1 MLSSLKLMLESFHVK
16 PHNNVPESDD
26 LSDNLMLNIC
36 KKCIHT
42 TEKLHDENFFI
53 QETVVVDPERN
64 IVTSR
69 NVATPLFACLMCIE
83 LSDLVR
89 LQFVCTV
96 CMYVCTVCMKVSN
109 VFDAEYTLVVIVFL
123 FLSVYIHWY

>member
-1 MLSSLKLMLESFHVK
+1 MLSSLKLMLESFHVS
-16 PHNNVPESDD
+16 PRSPSVVPESDD

-42 TEKLHDENFFI
+42 TEKLHDEKFFI

-64 IVTSR
+64 IVKSR

-89 LQFVCTV
+89 LEFHVLNAHTVHV
-96 CMYVCTVCMKVSN
+96 CMYVYGQYVYSM
-109 VFDAEYTLVVIVFL
+109 YVIL
-123 FLSVYIHWY
+123 YIV